1 MSKLIAILNQK
12 GGCGKT
18 TIAMN
23 LAASFT
29 VLGHS
34 SVVLDADPQQSATL
48 WAQQSNTLP
57 FKVHAIDMETGAR
70 KVKSSIQTLTGNV
83 DIAILDLPPELKEP
97 AMLACILADIVII
110 PVKPSPLDLWAGRA
124 AVELAKDAQELRH
137 QNQPAMVLLPSCV
150 KTGTRMA
157 KDINTALSK
166 IGEQIAPVHI
176 TERVALAECAMLG
189 ETIYSYD
196 HDNPACQEFTELAQ
210 FIAKSWE

>member
-48 WAQQSNTLP
+48 WDQQSNTLP

-70 KVKSSIQTLTGNV
+70 KVKSSIKTLTGNA

-137 QNQPAMVLLPSCV
+137 QNQPVMVLLPSCV

-166 IGEQIAPVHI
+166 IGEQIVPVHI

-196 HDNPACQEFTELAQ
+196 NTNPACQEFTELAQ

>member
-29 VLGHS
+29 ILGHS

-48 WAQQSNTLP
+48 WDQQSNTLP
-57 FKVHAIDMETGAR
+57 FEVHAIDMETGAR
-70 KVKSSIQTLTGNV
+70 KVKSRIQTLTGNA

-97 AMLACILADIVII
+97 AMLACMLADIVII

-137 QNQPAMVLLPSCV
+137 QNQPAMVLLPSGV

-166 IGEQIAPVHI
+166 IGEPIAPVHI

-196 HDNPACQEFTELAQ
+196 NTNPACQEFTELAQ
-210 FIAKSWE
+210 FIAKSWK

>member
-48 WAQQSNTLP
+48 WEQQSNTLP

-70 KVKSSIQTLTGNV
+70 KVKSSIKTLTGNA

-97 AMLACILADIVII
+97 AMLACMLADIVII
-110 PVKPSPLDLWAGRA
+110 PIKPSPLDLWAGRA

-137 QNQPAMVLLPSCV
+137 QNQPVMVLLPSCV

-166 IGEQIAPVHI
+166 IGEPIAPVHI

-196 HDNPACQEFTELAQ
+196 HTNPACQEFTELAQ
-210 FIAKSWE
+210 FIVKSWK